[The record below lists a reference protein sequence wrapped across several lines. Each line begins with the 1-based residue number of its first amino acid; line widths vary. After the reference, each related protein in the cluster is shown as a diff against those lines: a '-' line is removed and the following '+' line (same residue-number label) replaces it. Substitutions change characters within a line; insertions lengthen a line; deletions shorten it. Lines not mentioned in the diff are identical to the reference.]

1 MANPSSPKRR
11 RWKEVYRGP
20 FAGGEAVLAISDD
33 QIRLD
38 VPRGYAARTVFN
50 VDKWTQVQLVPL
62 PGEVQPEEPS

>member
-1 MANPSSPKRR
+1 MGGSPGSKRR

-62 PGEVQPEEPS
+62 PGEAATEEPA

>member
-1 MANPSSPKRR
+1 MASPAGPKRR

-62 PGEVQPEEPS
+62 PGEVTTDEPA